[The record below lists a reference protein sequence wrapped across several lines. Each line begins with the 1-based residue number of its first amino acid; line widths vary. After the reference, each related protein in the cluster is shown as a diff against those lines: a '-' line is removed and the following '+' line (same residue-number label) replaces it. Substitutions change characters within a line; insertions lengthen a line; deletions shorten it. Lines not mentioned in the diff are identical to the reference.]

1 MIKKT
6 KFRFV
11 KTIFCVNLIRSR
23 IKKTITAI
31 KGGNKTKINLPLISY
46 YQYIWRNK
54 NLLLLERS
62 HNNTL
67 AVSYLLTSNHQLF
80 LFLSQKEEYVGYLL

>member
-1 MIKKT
+1 MIKKI

-46 YQYIWRNK
+46 YQQGRRGITIV
-54 NLLLLERS
+54 LVFER
-62 HNNTL
+62 
-67 AVSYLLTSNHQLF
+67 VSNII
-80 LFLSQKEEYVGYLL
+80 

>member
-23 IKKTITAI
+23 IKNTITAI

-46 YQYIWRNK
+46 HQQTIGITIV
-54 NLLLLERS
+54 LVLVLER
-62 HNNTL
+62 
-67 AVSYLLTSNHQLF
+67 VSNII
-80 LFLSQKEEYVGYLL
+80 

>member
-31 KGGNKTKINLPLISY
+31 KGGNKTKINLPLI
-46 YQYIWRNK
+46 
-54 NLLLLERS
+54 
-62 HNNTL
+62 
-67 AVSYLLTSNHQLF
+67 
-80 LFLSQKEEYVGYLL
+80 

>member
-46 YQYIWRNK
+46 YQQLIGVTIV
-54 NLLLLERS
+54 LVLVLER
-62 HNNTL
+62 
-67 AVSYLLTSNHQLF
+67 VSNII
-80 LFLSQKEEYVGYLL
+80 

>member
-1 MIKKT
+1 MIKKI

-46 YQYIWRNK
+46 YQQLIGVTIV
-54 NLLLLERS
+54 LVLVLER
-62 HNNTL
+62 
-67 AVSYLLTSNHQLF
+67 VSNII
-80 LFLSQKEEYVGYLL
+80 

>member
-11 KTIFCVNLIRSR
+11 KKIFCENLIRSR

-31 KGGNKTKINLPLISY
+31 TGGNKTKIDFPLI
-46 YQYIWRNK
+46 
-54 NLLLLERS
+54 
-62 HNNTL
+62 
-67 AVSYLLTSNHQLF
+67 
-80 LFLSQKEEYVGYLL
+80 

>member
-23 IKKTITAI
+23 IKKTITPI
-31 KGGNKTKINLPLISY
+31 KGGNKTKIDFPLI
-46 YQYIWRNK
+46 
-54 NLLLLERS
+54 
-62 HNNTL
+62 
-67 AVSYLLTSNHQLF
+67 
-80 LFLSQKEEYVGYLL
+80 

>member
-1 MIKKT
+1 MIKKI

-31 KGGNKTKINLPLISY
+31 TGGNKTKMNFPLISY
-46 YQYIWRNK
+46 YQ
-54 NLLLLERS
+54 
-62 HNNTL
+62 
-67 AVSYLLTSNHQLF
+67 Q
-80 LFLSQKEEYVGYLL
+80 

>member
-23 IKKTITAI
+23 IKNTITAI

-46 YQYIWRNK
+46 HQQKIGITIV
-54 NLLLLERS
+54 LVLVLER
-62 HNNTL
+62 
-67 AVSYLLTSNHQLF
+67 VSNII
-80 LFLSQKEEYVGYLL
+80 